1 MVGVEVPVDV
11 VIIGCVTACFTE
23 CAGVRTPAGIH
34 ELYQWCKLN
43 WTITKVR
50 KVTNVAHPQ
59 PKYKTPNDIEK
70 SRRVVN
76 RKTSIVMLV
85 GASHCPLQAKKSQYT
100 L

>member
-1 MVGVEVPVDV
+1 MVGVEVPVNV
-11 VIIGCVTACFTE
+11 VIIGCATACFTE

-59 PKYKTPNDIEK
+59 PKYKTPNDVETSGQSQNSNRDVSGRFPLPAASEK
-70 SRRVVN
+70 
-76 RKTSIVMLV
+76 I
-85 GASHCPLQAKKSQYT
+85 QYT